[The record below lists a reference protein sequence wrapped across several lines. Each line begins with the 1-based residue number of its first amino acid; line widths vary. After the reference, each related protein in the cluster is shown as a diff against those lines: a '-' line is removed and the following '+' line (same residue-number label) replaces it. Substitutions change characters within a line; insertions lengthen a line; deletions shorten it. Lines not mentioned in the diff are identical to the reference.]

1 MKKTILFLL
10 ALFVLVLTN
19 SACSRKQSDAQTDM
33 FKTKNGKEI
42 TITAIKHASIRIN
55 LYLRHA

>member
-10 ALFVLVLTN
+10 SLFVLVLTN
-19 SACSRKQSDAQTDM
+19 SACSRTKSDAHVDT

-55 LYLRHA
+55 LYLRHT